1 MKTKV
6 DLFVLVEMSAPALR
20 VRRWGRIQIEEAEL
34 SHVAE
39 RLAAF
44 QNVLFICKGRP
55 PHGEVLYDRDNR
67 APVLLIARWTDLTD
81 LNQVIPSYPK
91 NMSFLPWVLKKDTFV
106 YIGHGLDLF
115 HNLGEV
121 NGYTTKVRLK
131 ASSNEA
137 KDVVL
142 EVMVRGKDKQT
153 SLKLNNLK
161 DAFRVAEFVQASLNL
176 PPETPAM
183 PSGGLSM

>member
-1 MKTKV
+1 M
-6 DLFVLVEMSAPALR
+6 
-20 VRRWGRIQIEEAEL
+20 
-34 SHVAE
+34 
-39 RLAAF
+39 
-44 QNVLFICKGRP
+44 
-55 PHGEVLYDRDNR
+55 
-67 APVLLIARWTDLTD
+67 TD

-121 NGYTTKVRLK
+121 NGYVTKVRLR

-142 EVMVRGKDKQT
+142 EVMVMGKDKQT

-176 PPETPAM
+176 PPETPKLP
-183 PSGGLSM
+183 PSGLSM